1 MSRLF
6 DRLARDEL
14 ALGVYIKGG
23 PHLVSTLANAGFDFV
38 RPDMMFSAIDWQ
50 QMEHIIRAAEAKDIT
65 PWVRVPSNP
74 WFGGTENMQVAV
86 DAARAFAIGAPVV
99 QVSVASAAQVKVLL
113 SVARDWHRSA
123 AGEYPSTA
131 EQFSRHSKRVAEET
145 FFVPSIETLTSLADA
160 AEIAAL
166 PGMRA
171 IFIACTDLSAQ
182 LGHPFEY
189 DHPDNWEAIDR
200 VVKFARA
207 AGIAVVANTGYI
219 YKTKTAI
226 RERVTK
232 LYDHGVRIVMIQGA
246 EFLLE
251 NFCSDMLAD
260 VRRGYEG
267 SDGSA

>member
-99 QVSVASAAQVKVLL
+99 QVSVASAAQGKVPP
-113 SVARDWHRSA
+113 SVARDRHRSPPA
-123 AGEYPSTA
+123 EDPSTA
-131 EQFSRHSKRVAEET
+131 GKFTRPSHSAAEET
-145 FFVPSIETLTSLADA
+145 F
-160 AEIAAL
+160 
-166 PGMRA
+166 
-171 IFIACTDLSAQ
+171 
-182 LGHPFEY
+182 
-189 DHPDNWEAIDR
+189 
-200 VVKFARA
+200 
-207 AGIAVVANTGYI
+207 
-219 YKTKTAI
+219 
-226 RERVTK
+226 
-232 LYDHGVRIVMIQGA
+232 
-246 EFLLE
+246 
-251 NFCSDMLAD
+251 
-260 VRRGYEG
+260 
-267 SDGSA
+267 